1 VDIFVFFCI
10 RMYAGKKYCIVKSYR
25 SHVSGAGDLKK
36 IAIPTFGVKGRVEGA
51 SEGWKQS

>member
-1 VDIFVFFCI
+1 
-10 RMYAGKKYCIVKSYR
+10 MYAGKKYCIVKSYR